1 MEQRE
6 RMMREERS
14 RLSSNKDEF
23 DHWLIDQSCSQA
35 FPQSEYQ
42 CRNFV
47 ADSHP
52 TKYKAIR
59 QCLMEIQVREHSQRK
74 IDISSRKNK
83 LQIARFERDIEKCE
97 DPIERQILE
106 CDRDEALVDQEV
118 WEKKVLQA
126 ELEMRYYLD
135 YVKDN
140 CDEEEVKRCL
150 VLDAGEE
157 HKYWIARM
165 AKQSAVDMI
174 SSGTINQ
181 GNMESILQMSEE
193 DQVGVL
199 AAALKYTGVV
209 NAGIDQIR
217 EEAQA
222 EIKYLGKPDDVSKML
237 GDGRDSNVS
246 G

>member
-1 MEQRE
+1 MKAMEQRE

-83 LQIARFERDIEKCE
+83 LQIARFERDIAKCE

-140 CDEEEVKRCL
+140 CDEEEVKRCM
-150 VLDAGEE
+150 VLDADEE
-157 HKYWIARM
+157 HKYWIVRM
-165 AKQSAVDMI
+165 AKQSAVDML

-193 DQVGVL
+193 DQV
-199 AAALKYTGVV
+199 
-209 NAGIDQIR
+209 
-217 EEAQA
+217 
-222 EIKYLGKPDDVSKML
+222 
-237 GDGRDSNVS
+237 
-246 G
+246 

>member
-1 MEQRE
+1 
-6 RMMREERS
+6 
-14 RLSSNKDEF
+14 
-23 DHWLIDQSCSQA
+23 
-35 FPQSEYQ
+35 
-42 CRNFV
+42 
-47 ADSHP
+47 
-52 TKYKAIR
+52 
-59 QCLMEIQVREHSQRK
+59 MEIQVREHSQRK
-74 IDISSRKNK
+74 IDISRRKNK
-83 LQIARFERDIEKCE
+83 LQIERFERDIEKCE

-157 HKYWIARM
+157 HKYWIVRM
-165 AKQSAVDMI
+165 AKQSAVDML

-237 GDGRDSNVS
+237 GDGRDNNVS